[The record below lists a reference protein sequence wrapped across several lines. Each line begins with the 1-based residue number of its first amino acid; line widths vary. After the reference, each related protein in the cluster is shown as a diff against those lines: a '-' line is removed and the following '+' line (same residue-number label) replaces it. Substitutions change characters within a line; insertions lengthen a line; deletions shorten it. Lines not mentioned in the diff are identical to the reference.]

1 MEEKILKFPEGFLW
15 GSSISAYQT
24 EGGIKNC
31 DWSNFKDAGIAC
43 DFYHKYEE
51 DFSLLEK
58 LNQNSLRFSIE
69 WSRIEPEEG
78 KFDKNEIE
86 HYKKVLSALKKR
98 KIKSVVTLWHW
109 TLPLW
114 LANIG
119 GWSNKQSID
128 FFARYTKTIVEELGH
143 LVDIWVVLN
152 EPLAYIRNGYLI
164 GTFSPGQKNIF
175 EAILVFQNLTKAHI
189 ESYKIIHEKFPGAKV
204 GIAQLANFFEPA
216 SQWNPL
222 EQMIVFLGKY
232 FWNDYFIKRI
242 NNFSDYIGID
252 YYFYQ
257 RIVFYPPFIKN
268 INAIVSDLGWEVY
281 PKGIY
286 FLLKDFAKFRKPI
299 YILEN
304 GLADAEDELRKNFIK
319 DHLYWIYR
327 AIEEGVNVRG
337 YFHWSLMDNFEWNK
351 GFEPRFGLAEIDYKT
366 LERKLRPSAFYY
378 AQICK
383 ENSLICG

>member
-1 MEEKILKFPEGFLW
+1 MEKILKFPQGFLW

-51 DFSLLEK
+51 DFDLLEK
-58 LNQNSLRFSIE
+58 LNQNAFRFSIE

-86 HYKKVLSALKKR
+86 HYKKVLLSLKKR

-119 GWSNKQSID
+119 GWSNKKSID
-128 FFARYTKTIVEELGH
+128 FFARYTKIIVEELGD
-143 LVDIWVVLN
+143 LVDIWVTFA
-152 EPLAYIRNGYLI
+152 EPIIPLFNGYI
-164 GTFSPGQKNIF
+164 KCNFIPQKRNIF
-175 EAILVFQNLTKAHI
+175 KAIKFLNNLIKGHKKA
-189 ESYKIIHEKFPGAKV
+189 YQIIHAKYSEAQV
-204 GIAQLANFFEPA
+204 GVAGLINFFEPA
-216 SQWNPL
+216 RKWCPL
-222 EQMIVFLGKY
+222 EIFIAFLLHY
-232 FWNDYFIKRI
+232 FWNHRFLKNVEKFI
-242 NNFSDYIGID
+242 DYIGFD
-252 YYFYQ
+252 YYFHD
-257 RIVFYPPFIKN
+257 RIVFYPPFLKN
-268 INAIVSDLGWEVY
+268 SNKKISDIGWEIY
-281 PKGIY
+281 PEGIY
-286 FLLKDFAKFRKPI
+286 WILKYLAKFRKPI

-304 GLADAEDELRKNFIK
+304 GLADAQDKFRKDFIR
-319 DHLYWIYR
+319 DHLCWIHL
-327 AIEEGVNVRG
+327 AIEEGVDVRG
-337 YFHWSLMDNFEWNK
+337 YFHWSLMDNFEWDK
-351 GFEPRFGLAEIDYKT
+351 GFEPRFGLAEVDYKT